1 MLSFPSSCNDLSSP
15 GYFPPSPGLPESE
28 GGKADLSQLLSEKDS
43 LREKNQELA
52 MKISEMENENQSLRK
67 VLLENN
73 KLDTKL
79 KVDLNNISVECEKLK
94 YEIENVDYDSL
105 ESRLS
110 PVEDDISEDTIAS
123 DDMKDTKAG
132 FQQEIE
138 KLNQI
143 ISQMKERLRVVNKN
157 LFDSADKDVTIE
169 QLREEVAVK
178 ENEIQALNEKENLL
192 NDQLNAL
199 TQQVKD
205 KEEKFKDTSN
215 DITALKT
222 EKDELQSNIKSI
234 KEELNQFR
242 EANVNKDHEIQSI
255 KLELLESEK
264 HVKRVE
270 HLEHTLKETLERY
283 EKLKED
289 FEIQNDNLSS
299 EKVNLSKQIGENEFL
314 LKEKDDQINQLKEA
328 LVQKEDNSSVLTIK
342 VAELNQ
348 ALTDIKAMN
357 EMFLNTAREKE
368 KELNISKKIS
378 SQLEKE
384 KEEMI
389 KSVEKLSSEC
399 NNLKEK
405 LTETEAKCSSLMGE
419 ISRLEAELSQRL
431 EATEEL
437 TRELQMAQM
446 DNNKDD
452 DSPLVQV
459 IINIYFGIMERKRS
473 SGVSLYFHS
482 RFSPIF
488 IPCGVPLPCGSNID
502 IFLT

>member
-1 MLSFPSSCNDLSSP
+1 MISFPSSCNDLSSP
-15 GYFPPSPGLPESE
+15 GYFPASPGVPDNEA
-28 GGKADLSQLLSEKDS
+28 GKGDLSQLLSEKDS

-105 ESRLS
+105 ESRLT
-110 PVEDDISEDTIAS
+110 PVEDETSEDTTIAS
-123 DDMKDTKAG
+123 DEMNDTKSG

-157 LFDSADKDVTIE
+157 LFDSADKDITIE
-169 QLREEVAVK
+169 QLREEVVVK

-192 NDQLNAL
+192 NDQINSL

-205 KEEKFKDTSN
+205 KEEEFTDASN
-215 DITALKT
+215 DITALKIA
-222 EKDELQSNIKSI
+222 KDELQTNIQSI
-234 KEELNQFR
+234 KEEFYQFR
-242 EANVNKDHEIQSI
+242 EAIVNKDHEIQSI
-255 KLELLESEK
+255 KFELAESEK

-270 HLEHTLKETLERY
+270 HLEHELKDTLEKY

-289 FEIQNDNLSS
+289 FGLQNDNLSS
-299 EKVNLSKQIGENEFL
+299 EKVSFSKQLGENEFL

-328 LVQKEDNSSVLTIK
+328 LVQKEDNSSILSNK
-342 VAELNQ
+342 VDDLNQ
-348 ALTDIKAMN
+348 ALTDIKGMN

-368 KELNISKKIS
+368 KELNVSKKLT
-378 SQLEKE
+378 SQLVKE
-384 KEEMI
+384 KEDLSV
-389 KSVEKLSSEC
+389 SVERLSSEC

-405 LTETEAKCSSLMGE
+405 LTETEAKCSSFMIE

-431 EATEEL
+431 EVTEEL
-437 TRELQMAQM
+437 SRELQMAQM
-446 DNNKDD
+446 DSNKDE

-459 IINIYFGIMERKRS
+459 INIILS
-473 SGVSLYFHS
+473 SKATLK
-482 RFSPIF
+482 I
-488 IPCGVPLPCGSNID
+488 
-502 IFLT
+502 

>member
-1 MLSFPSSCNDLSSP
+1 MISFPSSCNDLSSP
-15 GYFPPSPGLPESE
+15 GYFPASPGVPDNEA
-28 GGKADLSQLLSEKDS
+28 GKGDLSQLLSEKDS

-105 ESRLS
+105 ESRLT
-110 PVEDDISEDTIAS
+110 PVEDETSEDTTIAS
-123 DDMKDTKAG
+123 DEMNHTKSG

-157 LFDSADKDVTIE
+157 LFDSADKDITIE
-169 QLREEVAVK
+169 QLREEVVVK

-192 NDQLNAL
+192 NDQINSL

-205 KEEKFKDTSN
+205 KEEKFTDASN
-215 DITALKT
+215 DITALKIG
-222 EKDELQSNIKSI
+222 KDELQTNIQSI
-234 KEELNQFR
+234 KEELYQSR
-242 EANVNKDHEIQSI
+242 EAIVNKDHEIQSI
-255 KLELLESEK
+255 KFELAESEK

-270 HLEHTLKETLERY
+270 HLEHELKDTLEKY

-289 FEIQNDNLSS
+289 FGLQNDNLSS
-299 EKVNLSKQIGENEFL
+299 EKVSLSKQLGENEFL

-328 LVQKEDNSSVLTIK
+328 VVQKEDNSSILSNK
-342 VAELNQ
+342 VDDLNQ
-348 ALTDIKAMN
+348 ALTDIKGMN

-368 KELNISKKIS
+368 KELNVSKKLT
-378 SQLEKE
+378 SQLVKE
-384 KEEMI
+384 KEDLSV
-389 KSVEKLSSEC
+389 SVERLSSEC

-405 LTETEAKCSSLMGE
+405 LTETEAKCSSLMNE

-431 EATEEL
+431 EVTEEL
-437 TRELQMAQM
+437 SRELQMAQM
-446 DNNKDD
+446 DSHNKDE

-459 IINIYFGIMERKRS
+459 IINILS
-473 SGVSLYFHS
+473 SKATL
-482 RFSPIF
+482 
-488 IPCGVPLPCGSNID
+488 
-502 IFLT
+502 